1 MVETIL
7 KLCYTIDTKNKK
19 RGNRM
24 TVNLDIKEA
33 AKAKNVYLW
42 EVAEALGIVDTS
54 MSRKL
59 RHELPE
65 QEKQRIFEIIEKI
78 AAEKSAAVAV

>member
-1 MVETIL
+1 
-7 KLCYTIDTKNKK
+7 
-19 RGNRM
+19 M
-24 TVNLDIKEA
+24 TVNTDIKNA

-78 AAEKSAAVAV
+78 AADKAAAVAV